1 VELATALAVL
11 AGLLIGGFV
20 YRELKLRDLP
30 QMMLKTAGISAAVM
44 IIIGTAS
51 IFSWLVAIQNVPA
64 MLAGWF
70 EANVGSAWV
79 FLLLVNL
86 LLLVVGMFMESISAI
101 LILMPVLMP
110 IAVALGID
118 PLHFGVVVTL
128 NLSIG
133 LITPP
138 YGICLFVACTV
149 AGRSVMQAARLV
161 WIPLIP
167 LILMLILCTY
177 VPEVVLWLPRALL

>member
-1 VELATALAVL
+1 MINAFRAVWVRLRSPTVMFAALGGSALLTLIPTA
-11 AGLLIGGFV
+11 
-20 YRELKLRDLP
+20 
-30 QMMLKTAGISAAVM
+30 

-70 EANVGSAWV
+70 EANVGSAWL
-79 FLLLVNL
+79 FLLLVNI

-149 AGRSVMQAARLV
+149 AGRSVIQAARLV

-167 LILMLILCTY
+167 LILML
-177 VPEVVLWLPRALL
+177 LLVFR